1 MVQITL
7 FAGKVAFLLVLYA
20 FVLLVVK
27 SAVKDLKFQRQARAP
42 QGFSVSAAAPPQ
54 AGMVAGRGAAPPHAP
69 TRGWALVVEAGPGL
83 SRGHAYEVPLG
94 AFVIIGRAPDAH
106 VQLQDTFVSSHH
118 ARVEA
123 ETGGLVVEDLGSTNG
138 TSVNGEEMGAGQ
150 RLVLG
155 AADRLTI
162 GDTVFVVE
170 ER

>member
-1 MVQITL
+1 MVQIIL

-20 FVLLVVK
+20 FVLLVVR
-27 SAVKDLKFQRQARAP
+27 SGVKDLKVQQKALAP
-42 QGFSVSAAAPPQ
+42 QGYSVSAAAAPQ
-54 AGMVAGRGAAPPHAP
+54 AGATRGPALQHLPA
-69 TRGWALVVEAGPGL
+69 RGWALVVEAGPGL
-83 SRGHAYEVPLG
+83 TRGQAYEVPLG
-94 AFVIIGRAPDAH
+94 TFVMIGRAPDAH

-123 ETGGLVVEDLGSTNG
+123 EAGGLVVEDLGSTNG
-138 TSVNGEEMGAGQ
+138 TSVNGEEMGSGQ

-155 AADRLTI
+155 PADRLTM

>member
-1 MVQITL
+1 MVQIML

-20 FVLLVVK
+20 FVLLVVR
-27 SAVKDLKFQRQARAP
+27 SAVKDLKVQQQAQAP
-42 QGFSVSAAAPPQ
+42 QGSSVSAAAVPRAGGPP
-54 AGMVAGRGAAPPHAP
+54 AKGAKPHAP
-69 TRGWALVVEAGPGL
+69 ARGWALVVEAGPGL
-83 SRGHAYEVPLG
+83 VRGQAYEVPLG
-94 AFVIIGRAPDAH
+94 AFVVIGRAPDAH

-138 TSVNGEEMGAGQ
+138 TSVDGEEMAAGQ
-150 RLVLG
+150 RLLLG
-155 AADRLTI
+155 PADRLTI

>member
-7 FAGKVAFLLVLYA
+7 LAGKVAFLLVLYA

-27 SAVKDLKFQRQARAP
+27 SAVRDLKAQQQARAP
-42 QGFSVSAAAPPQ
+42 QGYSVSAAA
-54 AGMVAGRGAAPPHAP
+54 APPGGMAAVREPALHAP
-69 TRGWALVVEAGPGL
+69 ARGWALIVEAGPGL
-83 SRGHAYEVPLG
+83 SRGQAFEVPLG
-94 AFVIIGRAPDAH
+94 AFVVIGRAPDAH

-123 ETGGLVVEDLGSTNG
+123 EAGGLMVADLASTNG
-138 TSVNGEEMGAGQ
+138 TSVNGEEMAAGQ
-150 RLVLG
+150 RHLLG
-155 AADRLTI
+155 PADRLTV